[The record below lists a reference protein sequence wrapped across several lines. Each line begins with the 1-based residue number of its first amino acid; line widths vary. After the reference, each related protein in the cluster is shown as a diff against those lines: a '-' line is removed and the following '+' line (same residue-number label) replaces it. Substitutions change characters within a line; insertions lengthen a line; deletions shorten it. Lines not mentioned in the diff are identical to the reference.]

1 MNNNNNP
8 FTLTDALVTIG
19 FLVTGLLV
27 IFFFNDREM
36 KRLKH
41 KEENRYPSATRK
53 YSKEVERLLELDDH
67 EKALSN

>member
-1 MNNNNNP
+1 MNNTP
-8 FTLTDALVTIG
+8 LTLTDALVTIG
-19 FLVTGLLV
+19 ILATGLLV

-36 KRLKH
+36 KRLKR

-67 EKALSN
+67 EQALSN